1 MGTARM
7 GTHRANSVVDA
18 YGRGYYSQ
26 PTIVRLLSMEG
37 RPPQPRG
44 YHLEPL
50 DLGLLDN
57 IK

>member
-1 MGTARM
+1 
-7 GTHRANSVVDA
+7 
-18 YGRGYYSQ
+18 
-26 PTIVRLLSMEG
+26 MEG

-57 IK
+57 IKQRQPMYRQA